1 MKGYKKIKYESKNKR
16 SIKIKSIID
25 FIGYNF
31 FNRNKNIKINL
42 KDINSI
48 TIVNMGHIGDI
59 ALMLPMID
67 GLRQY
72 FKGEINLLVNSY
84 TYEFAKSIKLLD
96 YVYEVPHPSFSR
108 GENISWY
115 EAFKVFKSIKTDIV
129 FDARS
134 YFHSIPLS
142 YLIDKKYLIGFD
154 VFGFGFLLDVV
165 LSYDYKAHITEKY
178 FKFLEYLDI
187 PRPTIKNLEHYINLE
202 GKKYKDLKDYVAIG
216 IGTGAQPKDW
226 PDDYYIKLIEYIL
239 SKYGKNIVLLGKTS
253 EERAS
258 KYNLDIERVD
268 NLINKTSIMEAIDI
282 IKNAD
287 TFIGLDSGLTHIS
300 AMLGIKTIAMYSGI
314 TRVGNWEPLN
324 LNNNVRVIRKE
335 VPCNYNGDGCTKTF
349 CEDNI
354 CMKFIKP
361 EDVLRVYEDIG
372 S

>member
-1 MKGYKKIKYESKNKR
+1 
-16 SIKIKSIID
+16 
-25 FIGYNF
+25 
-31 FNRNKNIKINL
+31 
-42 KDINSI
+42 
-48 TIVNMGHIGDI
+48 
-59 ALMLPMID
+59 MID

-72 FKGEINLLVNSY
+72 FKGEVKLLVNSY

-96 YVYEVPHPSFSR
+96 HVYEVPHPSFSR
-108 GENISWY
+108 GKNISWY

-142 YLIDKKYLIGFD
+142 YLIDKKCLIGFD
-154 VFGFGFLLDVV
+154 VFGFGFLLDVA
-165 LSYDYKAHITEKY
+165 LNYDYKAHMTEKY

-187 PRPTIKNLEHYINLE
+187 PRPTIKSLEHYINLE

-216 IGTGAQPKDW
+216 IGTGVQSKDW
-226 PDDYYIKLIEYIL
+226 PDEHYIRLIEYIL
-239 SKYGKNIVLLGKTS
+239 SKYNKNIVLLGKTS

-258 KYNLDIERVD
+258 KYNLDIKRVY

-335 VPCNYNGDGCTKTF
+335 VSCNYNGDGCFKSF

-361 EDVLRVYEDIG
+361 EDVLRVYEDID